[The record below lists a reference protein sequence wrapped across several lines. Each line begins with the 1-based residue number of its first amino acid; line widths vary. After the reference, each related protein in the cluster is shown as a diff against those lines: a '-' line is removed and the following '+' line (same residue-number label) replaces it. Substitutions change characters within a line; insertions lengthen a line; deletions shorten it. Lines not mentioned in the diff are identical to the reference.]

1 MVTIK
6 ITLEDKGQDFLEL
19 YVSEED
25 EKVIDAQPFQGNIWR
40 GAIIP
45 ISDKG
50 LFKVGKRCPI
60 HHPPRIKFGF
70 LNYKIEKIERIEYKP
85 LKCCKCQKE
94 IKGAFYNPPSG
105 AVCCECWE
113 NKTPQKVK
121 DKALSTA
128 LKRAVQMGKVAT
140 NKRRNGAG

>member
-45 ISDKG
+45 ISDKS

-60 HHPPRIKFGF
+60 HHPPHIKFGF
-70 LNYKIEKIERIEYKP
+70 LDYIIEKIERIEYKP
-85 LKCCKCQKE
+85 LKCCKCHKE
-94 IKGAFYNPPSG
+94 IKGAFYNPPGG
-105 AVCCECWE
+105 AVCCDCWE
-113 NKTPQKVK
+113 NKTTQKVR
-121 DKALSTA
+121 DKALADSLTGLA
-128 LKRAVQMGKVAT
+128 QMAKIVKG
-140 NKRRNGAG
+140 

>member
-1 MVTIK
+1 MATIK

-25 EKVIDAQPFQGNIWR
+25 EKVIDAQPFQGAIWR

-45 ISDKG
+45 ISDKS
-50 LFKVGKRCPI
+50 LFAVGKRCPI
-60 HHPPRIKFGF
+60 HNPPHIKFGF
-70 LNYKIEKIERIEYKP
+70 LDYIIEKIERIEYKP
-85 LKCCKCQKE
+85 LKCRKCHKE

-121 DKALSTA
+121 DKALSEA
-128 LKRAVQMGKVAT
+128 LNKASKLGKLIHL
-140 NKRRNGAG
+140 